1 MRAQAARRANRRI
14 IMRQVGD
21 RLVPI
26 GVTSSRHPLANSQ
39 LPTGLFL
46 SSEGTVQSTQ
56 QASQQPAHRSR
67 SNRAGRRAVDNLVNS
82 LGTGAD
88 LEDVSPTTLLL
99 PPFLLSQAM
108 IMEAMRLSLLDEQE
122 RNRRRDEE
130 ERDERQAL
138 ERSSSQIEMST
149 DNQSVNTPEDAQ
161 PKPTTNTTQAD
172 EQSNVKNDNSEHSSL
187 ANEYREQRR
196 LSDGSID
203 RTGLLVPTEGST
215 SYEQ

>member
-1 MRAQAARRANRRI
+1 MVSLSYTFSHHNNNNLDTIRPDWKLKLDHVRAQAARRANRRI

-56 QASQQPAHRSR
+56 QPSQQTAHRSR

-88 LEDVSPTTLLL
+88 LEDV
-99 PPFLLSQAM
+99 
-108 IMEAMRLSLLDEQE
+108 
-122 RNRRRDEE
+122 
-130 ERDERQAL
+130 
-138 ERSSSQIEMST
+138 
-149 DNQSVNTPEDAQ
+149 
-161 PKPTTNTTQAD
+161 
-172 EQSNVKNDNSEHSSL
+172 
-187 ANEYREQRR
+187 
-196 LSDGSID
+196 
-203 RTGLLVPTEGST
+203 GLIS
-215 SYEQ
+215 